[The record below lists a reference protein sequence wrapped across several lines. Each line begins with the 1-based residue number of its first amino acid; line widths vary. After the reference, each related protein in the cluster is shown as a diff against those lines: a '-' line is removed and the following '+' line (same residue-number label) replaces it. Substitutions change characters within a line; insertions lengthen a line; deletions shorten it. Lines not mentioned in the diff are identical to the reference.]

1 MSHIRFCDESVY
13 QHQDANDAR
22 DRQEEEPEEEQCY
35 RTELHSVM
43 TRNQTDCFNE
53 RQQRWEEEVASQR
66 QHEDDDVVQEASE
79 MGVEL
84 GQWGMVIDQYDHLA
98 LSYQQNAWINQ
109 DSFFY
114 FENIWLCV

>member
-1 MSHIRFCDESVY
+1 MSHIRFYDESVF
-13 QHQDANDAR
+13 QHQDADYAR
-22 DRQEEEPEEEQCY
+22 DRQEEEPEEEPCY
-35 RTELHSVM
+35 RTQLHSVM
-43 TRNQTDCFNE
+43 KRSQTEYFNE

-84 GQWGMVIDQYDHLA
+84 GQWGKVIDHYDHLA
-98 LSYQQNAWINQ
+98 LSYQENAWVNQ